1 MGDFAVTN
9 VKETV
14 MSFRIPS
21 TKSIDFEDRLKFD
34 FRRNQKVKIKNTDTG
49 KTKTI
54 KWKKAESLVESGQWE
69 VCIED

>member
-1 MGDFAVTN
+1 MGDFVVTN

-21 TKSIDFEDRLKFD
+21 TKSIDFEDRLEFD
-34 FRRNQKVKIKNTDTG
+34 FERNQKVKIQNTETG

-54 KWKKAESLVESGQWE
+54 KWKKAKPLVDSGQWE
-69 VCIED
+69 VSIE